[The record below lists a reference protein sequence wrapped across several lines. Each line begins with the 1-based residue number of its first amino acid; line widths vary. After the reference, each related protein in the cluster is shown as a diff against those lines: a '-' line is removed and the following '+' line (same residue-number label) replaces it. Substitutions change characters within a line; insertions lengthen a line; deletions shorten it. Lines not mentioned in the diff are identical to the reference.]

1 MHGGIL
7 IVSREALGAS
17 VPFPRKLSL
26 RVVTGVEHAALEMAQ
41 PLAGAPPGLGCSVR
55 ADAAPEAIMEALH
68 ANGFVVLQLGDLSG
82 PQLSAAF
89 GKLFPSEEVTPIGW
103 CALNLLRAA
112 APLR

>member
-1 MHGGIL
+1 
-7 IVSREALGAS
+7 
-17 VPFPRKLSL
+17 
-26 RVVTGVEHAALEMAQ
+26 MAQ

-68 ANGFVVLQLGDLSG
+68 DHGFVVLQLGDLSG

-103 CALNLLRAA
+103 CASTFCAPRLLR
-112 APLR
+112 

>member
-1 MHGGIL
+1 
-7 IVSREALGAS
+7 
-17 VPFPRKLSL
+17 
-26 RVVTGVEHAALEMAQ
+26 MAQ

-103 CALNLLRAA
+103 CAHNRSARRLCAPLLRCPSSP
-112 APLR
+112 APLLRCSPLRR